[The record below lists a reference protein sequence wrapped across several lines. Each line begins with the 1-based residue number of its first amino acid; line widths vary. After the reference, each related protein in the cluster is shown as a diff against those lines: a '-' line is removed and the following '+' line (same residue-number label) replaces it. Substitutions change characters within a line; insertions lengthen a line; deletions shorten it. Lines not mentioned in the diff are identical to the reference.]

1 MTRAFAGKFAPT
13 PEMFALA
20 NRSGQLFDSFFALIR
35 DLLRPGIVAHDVSL
49 IFELVAAI
57 KFSSPERTTELR
69 HRYLAVILDGLRAG
83 NRENLPGPPPAWP
96 ELSERWIPPS

>member
-1 MTRAFAGKFAPT
+1 
-13 PEMFALA
+13 MFALA
-20 NRSGQLFDSFFALIR
+20 NRSSQLFDSLFALIR

-57 KFSSPERTTELR
+57 KFSSPERTVELR

-83 NRENLPGPPPAWP
+83 NRENLPARPPPG
-96 ELSERWIPPS
+96 RN